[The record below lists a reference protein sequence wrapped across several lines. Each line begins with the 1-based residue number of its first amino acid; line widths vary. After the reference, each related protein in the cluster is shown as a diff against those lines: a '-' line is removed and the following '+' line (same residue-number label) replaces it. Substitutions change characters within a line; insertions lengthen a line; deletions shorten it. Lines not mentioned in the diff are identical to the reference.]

1 MCLIHRNGILK
12 SKMVGYTPHTISLI
26 QSDCSPLL
34 AFTRKQAGG
43 YSLLE
48 IILVLAIIVTLSAIA
63 APRYAASL
71 ARYRADLAARRIV
84 ADIVQ
89 AQLSAKAACASSSI
103 VFSVSDN
110 KYEIPN
116 LTSLDGAS
124 GSYVVKLS
132 MRPYEA
138 NLVTA
143 DFGGDNQLIFNG
155 WGLPDSDGTV
165 TLAVGSEQRTVS
177 VNGETGKAEVQ

>member
-12 SKMVGYTPHTISLI
+12 LKMVAWTPRTITLAK
-26 QSDCSPLL
+26 SDCSPLL
-34 AFTRKQAGG
+34 AFTRKQGGG

-48 IILVLAIIVTLSAIA
+48 IVLVLAIIVTLSAIA
-63 APRYAASL
+63 VPRYGASL
-71 ARYRADLAARRIV
+71 TRYRADLAARRIV
-84 ADIVQ
+84 ADIAQ

-103 VFSVSDN
+103 VFSVGDN

-132 MRPYEA
+132 VRPYA
-138 NLVTA
+138 AKLITA
-143 DFGGDNQLIFNG
+143 DFGGDNQLAFNG
-155 WGLPDSDGTV
+155 WGLPDSGGTV
-165 TLAVGSEQRTVS
+165 TLTVGSEQRTVS
-177 VNGETGKAEVQ
+177 VNGETGRAEVQ